1 MTYSIIFMINGANL
15 MVKKVPIELAS
26 RILAGD
32 LPDMGS
38 ITDINL
44 IHAGDLLCQDG
55 DEWHVVPCPIG
66 ATEHLFEAGSLPFS
80 RVTLN

>member
-1 MTYSIIFMINGANL
+1 MKYAIIYMANGANL
-15 MVKKVPIELAS
+15 LIKEIPIELAS

-38 ITDINL
+38 VTDISL
-44 IHAGDLLCQDG
+44 IHAGDLLCQDE
-55 DEWHVVPCPIG
+55 DNWHVVPCPIG
-66 ATEHLFEAGSLPFS
+66 ATEHLDESKSLPFS